1 MLENVDVIIHSC
13 IRIEGHDPAVVAYF
27 DPYLLDRDYHDA
39 DVVFITHDH
48 YDHFSPDDIARVRK
62 EGTVFVA
69 PFSMADKLDGLV
81 PPAQGVVALAPGD
94 GITVCGI
101 RVEAV
106 AAYNVGKDFHP
117 KANKWLG
124 YVVTIDGVRY
134 YVSGDT
140 DANDDNRSVKCDVAL
155 VPAGGTYTFD
165 AAEAAAFVN
174 GLAPKVA
181 IPTHY
186 GSAVGPKEA
195 GRAFAAAVDPS
206 IEVELKLG

>member
-1 MLENVDVIIHSC
+1 MLENVEVIIHSC

-27 DPYLLDRDYHDA
+27 DPYLLDTDPHDA

-62 EGTVFVA
+62 EGTVFVV
-69 PFSMADKLDGLV
+69 PLSMADKLSELV
-81 PPAQGVVALAPGD
+81 PPVKGLVALAPGD
-94 GITVCGI
+94 GITVCGM

-117 KANKWLG
+117 QANNWLG
-124 YVVTIDGVRY
+124 YVVTVDGTRY
-134 YVSGDT
+134 YVAGDT
-140 DANDDNRSVKCDVAL
+140 DANDDNRSVSCDVAL
-155 VPAGGTYTFD
+155 VPAGGTYTMD

-174 GLAPKVA
+174 GLSPKAA

-195 GRAFAAAVDPS
+195 GRAFASAVDPS